1 MDKEAENKIET
12 QNNNEIIEEITSQK
26 PKKSTKQPVKKT
38 TSKKPDSQSKNTANK
53 TGTSQSKK
61 SAKKADETQETE
73 IKKTSSKNS
82 SAKPKT
88 NAAVKKTTAKKEQPK
103 TPLNSLSKDA
113 VIKTDEQVIK
123 ADDIK
128 TSEEISVFEKK
139 EKQKPKTVKKASP
152 KKKQAA
158 DDKKS
163 VVQDEAVA
171 DEAVLPADVLE
182 PLKKSDEPE
191 IEITAEH
198 DEEKHQNEQT
208 ITIHDIS
215 DSDVLTDESKSEL
228 YELEAS
234 SGEAAVIAQ
243 TAISQ
248 EALLPNNATVFVPQA
263 EKAKSIYDA
272 IRKAKNLLIYGIITL
287 FLIAV
292 YLGFA
297 QYFKTHFYLGT
308 TINGI
313 SIAGLSLEDANIKL
327 NTALQNYTLTII
339 ERGDLSEQIKS
350 QDISLSYNSIN
361 DLQTFID
368 AQNGFDWVGAVFS
381 KNSKKTIAMSYD
393 TAQLKTQINNLSCL
407 KPENIIKPKN
417 ASFNYVNGSYEIVPE
432 IIGNEINNDTLYS
445 TAADS
450 VSIMN
455 TSLDL
460 EKAECYTKPL
470 YTASS
475 QKTVDTQNLL
485 NTYASVN
492 ITYIIG
498 TEQIIINSAQICAWM
513 SVDND
518 LNILF
523 NKNKIQSFVNN
534 LENISSSIT
543 YIRNFKTTSGNMV
556 TITGGNYGRYMSF
569 AKENDFIISTIKSGV
584 SATRD
589 FNEIG
594 NTYVE
599 ISLSKQH
606 IWYYKDGTL
615 IVDGSIVTG
624 SVKNH
629 TQTRKGAF
637 YLRSKSRNATL
648 VGDDYEVDVSYWMP
662 FDRGIGLHDA
672 PWRSY
677 FGGSIY
683 RYNGSHG
690 CVNLPYYVAKKI
702 YNNISVGTPVVV
714 Y

>member
-1 MDKEAENKIET
+1 MDKEAETKIET

-26 PKKSTKQPVKKT
+26 PKKSTKQPLKNA
-38 TSKKPDSQSKNTANK
+38 TSKKSDSKSKNTNK
-53 TGTSQSKK
+53 TGTSSQGKK
-61 SAKKADETQETE
+61 SVKKANETQETE
-73 IKKTSSKNS
+73 IKKTASKNS

-88 NAAVKKTTAKKEQPK
+88 STAVKKTTAKKQPK
-103 TPLNSLSKDA
+103 SPLNTPSQDA
-113 VIKTDEQVIK
+113 VIDNDEQVIK
-123 ADDIK
+123 TDDIK
-128 TSEEISVFEKK
+128 KSEENSVFEKK
-139 EKQKPKTVKKASP
+139 EKPKPKTVKKASP
-152 KKKQAA
+152 KKKQVV
-158 DDKKS
+158 DEKKS
-163 VVQDEAVA
+163 VVQDETIA
-171 DEAVLPADVLE
+171 DEPILSADVLE
-182 PLKKSDEPE
+182 PLKKLDEPE
-191 IEITAEH
+191 IEITAKP

-208 ITIHDIS
+208 ITISDIS
-215 DSDVLTDESKSEL
+215 DNDVLTEESKSQL
-228 YELEAS
+228 YELDAS

-248 EALLPNNATVFVPQA
+248 EAMLPNNATVFVPQA
-263 EKAKSIYDA
+263 EEKKSIFDA
-272 IRKAKNLLIYGIITL
+272 VRQAKNLLIYGIITL

-350 QDISLSYNSIN
+350 QDISLAYNSLN
-361 DLQTFID
+361 DLQTYID

-393 TAQLKTQINNLSCL
+393 TAQLNRQINNLSCL

-417 ASFNYVNGSYEIVPE
+417 PSFNYVNGSYEIVPE
-432 IIGNEINNDTLYS
+432 NIGNEIIMDTLYS
-445 TAADS
+445 SAADS

-460 EKAECYTKPL
+460 QKAECYTKPS

-513 SVDND
+513 SVDNE

-534 LENISSSIT
+534 LEDISSSIT
-543 YIRNFKTTSGNMV
+543 YKRNFKTTSGDIV

-606 IWYYKDGTL
+606 IWYYKNGAL

-637 YLRSKSRNATL
+637 YLRSKSRNTTL